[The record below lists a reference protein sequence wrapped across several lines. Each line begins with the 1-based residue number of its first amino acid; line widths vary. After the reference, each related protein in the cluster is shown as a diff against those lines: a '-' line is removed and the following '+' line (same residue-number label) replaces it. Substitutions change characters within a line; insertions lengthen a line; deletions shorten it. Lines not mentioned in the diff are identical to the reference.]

1 MSKSIKIEQRLLV
14 QSVIMA
20 IVFAVIGIVTGIL
33 AKSQMIIFDGLYS
46 LVSVGL
52 SMLSLLAMK
61 FMSKN
66 DYKKYPFGKDIVDP
80 LVVIVEYS
88 VLLITISGSI
98 FEAVKAILSGG
109 RAVNLDVALWYSVL
123 STILCFLM
131 YFQFKSKSK
140 KFSSGI
146 LVAESSQWL
155 FDAIASAGVLVTFVA
170 VYIFKYFNI
179 FNSFLP
185 YIDPIMVIV
194 LGVGFARLP
203 IISIGNA
210 LKEVLD
216 MAPEGELASELQNM
230 VKGIEKKYHLKESFL
245 RVSQAR
251 ERLWVEVDFV
261 VDKNSK
267 VTTIYDQDLVREEIS
282 QTINHLGYDNWLTV
296 AFTVDRKWAI

>member
-20 IVFAVIGIVTGIL
+20 LLFAIIGIVTGLL

-88 VLLITISGSI
+88 VILITIFGSVI
-98 FEAVKAILSGG
+98 GAIKALFTGG
-109 RAVNLDVALWYSVL
+109 RAVNLDVALWYSII
-123 STILCFLM
+123 STVLCFFM
-131 YFQFKSKSK
+131 YFQFKNKSK
-140 KFSSGI
+140 KLSSGI
-146 LVAESSQWL
+146 LIAESSQWL
-155 FDAIASAGVLVTFVA
+155 FDAIASAGVLVTFVS
-170 VYIFKYFNI
+170 VYIFKYLGI
-179 FNSFLP
+179 FDLFLP

-203 IISIGNA
+203 IISIGTA

-216 MAPEGELASELQNM
+216 RAPEGELAQELQNM
-230 VKGIEKKYHLKESFL
+230 INQIEKKYRFKESFL
-245 RVSQAR
+245 RVSKAR
-251 ERLWVEVDFV
+251 ETLWVEVDFV

-267 VTTIYDQDLVREEIS
+267 IATIQEQDLVREEIS
-282 QTINHLGYDNWLTV
+282 KKIHHLGYDKWLTV

>member
-20 IVFAVIGIVTGIL
+20 IVFAVIGIVTGVL

-52 SMLSLLAMK
+52 SALSLLAMK

-80 LVVIVEYS
+80 LVVILEYS
-88 VLLITISGSI
+88 VILITISSSI
-98 FEAVKAILSGG
+98 IGAIKALLSGG
-109 RAVNLDVALWYSVL
+109 RAVNLDVALWYSII
-123 STILCFLM
+123 STVLCFVM
-131 YFQFKSKSK
+131 YFQFKNKSK

-155 FDAIASAGVLVTFVA
+155 FDAIASAGVLVTFIA

-185 YIDPIMVIV
+185 YIDPIMVII
-194 LGVGFARLP
+194 LGAGFARLP
-203 IISIGNA
+203 IISIGTA

-216 MAPEGELASELQNM
+216 MAPEGELAQELQNM
-230 VKGIEKKYHLKESFL
+230 INQIEKKYKFKESFL
-245 RVSQAR
+245 RVSKAR
-251 ERLWVEVDFV
+251 KTLWVEVDFV
-261 VDKNSK
+261 VDKDSK
-267 VTTIYDQDLVREEIS
+267 IATIQEQDLVREEIS
-282 QTINHLGYDNWLTV
+282 QKIHHLGYDKWLTV